1 MKALGCF
8 TRHKLSLWLWGLQ
21 LCSTGVGCGLRMSV
35 PWLGL
40 QSEASVSRACISPTA
55 GLAAIITPDGCH
67 TVSFLISS
75 VQKWL
80 GEVMDSWHNHD
91 FISALESNHLLG
103 GWKGKSWGWTGAGGP
118 WPLHRGVLGRGLGG
132 HQPPSPD
139 PQESQA
145 SGGHTST
152 EQFRS
157 SHSRPPLPAP
167 PPRNVDS
174 CHGFTVAS

>member
-8 TRHKLSLWLWGLQ
+8 ICHKLSLWLWGLQ

-35 PWLGL
+35 PWLRL
-40 QSEASVSRACISPTA
+40 QSEASVSRACIFPTA

-75 VQKWL
+75 EQKWL

-103 GWKGKSWGWTGAGGP
+103 AGREGP
-118 WPLHRGVLGRGLGG
+118 VAGLGQVG
-132 HQPPSPD
+132 LGLCIGECWGEGWGAPTTVSR
-139 PQESQA
+139 A
-145 SGGHTST
+145 TGVSGLRRAH
-152 EQFRS
+152 
-157 SHSRPPLPAP
+157 L
-167 PPRNVDS
+167 
-174 CHGFTVAS
+174 